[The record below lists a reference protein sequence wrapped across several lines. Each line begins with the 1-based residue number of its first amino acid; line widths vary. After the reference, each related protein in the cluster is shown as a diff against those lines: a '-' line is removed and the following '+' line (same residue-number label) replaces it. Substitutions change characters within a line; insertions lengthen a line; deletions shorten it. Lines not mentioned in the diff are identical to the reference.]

1 MEISSLSNPY
11 PQDPGKRS
19 EKAQE
24 NKKSGQSRETDSF
37 EGPKTG
43 EFINELKKNDFIRES
58 LVNDVKEEIK
68 AGNYFTEE
76 RIQKVV
82 EKLSSHL

>member
-11 PQDPGKRS
+11 PPDPGKRS

-24 NKKSGQSRETDSF
+24 NKKSSQSREADSF

-43 EFINELKKNDFIRES
+43 EFINQLKNNDFTRDE
-58 LVNDVKEEIK
+58 LVNSVKEEIK

-76 RIQKVV
+76 RIKKVV